1 MAFYSINYLKHCC
14 CGTGKHMLLLTGR
27 GMEVHC
33 VTGTVVHCC
42 RVLEVQVGRLTG
54 RHTFR
59 GTEVHRGT
67 GITWG
72 FFCYYERELLC
83 KWYT

>member
-1 MAFYSINYLKHCC
+1 
-14 CGTGKHMLLLTGR
+14 MLLLTGR
-27 GMEVHC
+27 GIEVHC
-33 VTGTVVHCC
+33 VTGMVVHCC

-67 GITWG
+67 GITWE
-72 FFCYYERELLC
+72 FFVIMNENICGNGSHDCLPYIISKYSL
-83 KWYT
+83 

>member
-1 MAFYSINYLKHCC
+1 
-14 CGTGKHMLLLTGR
+14 MLLLMGR
-27 GMEVHC
+27 GMEVHWL
-33 VTGTVVHCC
+33 TGMVVHCC

-67 GITWG
+67 GITWKFVFIMKKNICVNG
-72 FFCYYERELLC
+72 SHDCLSSTITSEPG
-83 KWYT
+83 